1 MPVYAKTCVPVP
13 CECDD
18 TGGVVGITGPT
29 GPAGGGGGTGT
40 TGPTGPQG
48 VQGLPSTVTGP
59 TGGRGA
65 TGDTGSAGGVG
76 PTGVPGATGVQ
87 GSVGAT
93 GPTGIGFTG
102 PTGTLGATG
111 PTGFTGNVGGT
122 GSAGVTGPTGATG
135 TGGST
140 GAQGGTGATGP
151 SGAGGNTGPTGAT
164 GSQGV
169 VGPTGPSGVAG
180 VTGPT
185 GQTGPTGPSGS
196 TGSTGAGGATGATGP
211 SVNATQAGY
220 LSINVSNQPF
230 FSQFQ
235 GSKLMINGV
244 LKDIPNA
251 GITGNLASGYINGVA
266 AQTVANNTDYLVTI
280 FDNSGTLTF
289 DLLTSLS
296 HSTDTGANAG
306 TEIKAGDATRSVV
319 GILHTNA
326 SGLVGGLNAI
336 CSWFNPRPK
345 PIVWTSYTTQRTVTG
360 TTQTEFNTEIRQTF
374 VCFAIYL
381 VDFFIQGTPFPDA
394 TASSTM
400 VMNISIDATATPVA
414 PSIVGQSETTVRAY
428 KHFFG
433 HWRQGGLAD
442 GSHFVTICG
451 ANTTAGKTVTVD
463 TVTNLGVAIYG

>member
-1 MPVYAKTCVPVP
+1 MPVYSKTCVPVP
-13 CECDD
+13 CVCDD

-59 TGGRGA
+59 TGAQGA
-65 TGDTGSAGGVG
+65 KGDTGSAGGVG
-76 PTGVPGATGVQ
+76 PTGLPGATGVQ

-93 GPTGIGFTG
+93 GPTGAIGGQGVTG
-102 PTGTLGATG
+102 PAGAGGATG
-111 PTGFTGNVGGT
+111 PTGPTGG
-122 GSAGVTGPTGATG
+122 AGVTG
-135 TGGST
+135 SI
-140 GAQGGTGATGP
+140 
-151 SGAGGNTGPTGAT
+151 
-164 GSQGV
+164 
-169 VGPTGPSGVAG
+169 
-180 VTGPT
+180 
-185 GQTGPTGPSGS
+185 GQTGPTGSSGS
-196 TGSTGAGGATGATGP
+196 TGATGAGGATGATGP
-211 SVNATQAGY
+211 TVNATQAGY

-244 LKDIPNA
+244 LKDIPSA

-428 KHFFG
+428 
-433 HWRQGGLAD
+433 
-442 GSHFVTICG
+442 
-451 ANTTAGKTVTVD
+451 
-463 TVTNLGVAIYG
+463 

>member
-151 SGAGGNTGPTGAT
+151 SGAGGNTGPTGAI
-164 GSQGV
+164 
-169 VGPTGPSGVAG
+169 GPTGPTGGAG
-180 VTGPT
+180 VTGSI
-185 GQTGPTGPSGS
+185 GQTGPTGSSGS
-196 TGSTGAGGATGATGP
+196 TGATGAGGATGATGP
-211 SVNATQAGY
+211 TVNATQAGY

-244 LKDIPNA
+244 LKDIPSA

-345 PIVWTSYTTQRTVTG
+345 PIVWTSYTAQRTVTG